1 LRKPLSFAI
10 VAASLLMAAPVDTHA
25 QAVGE
30 YHLKAAFLFNFA
42 KFVEWP
48 AESFKRPTDPI
59 FICLLGES
67 EIAGPLEEAVKG
79 KLVGERRLV
88 IQRGLVG
95 GSAAC
100 HIVFAGVN
108 GKRRRLAED
117 MKGPGILTIGEDEAF
132 LSEGGAVALLLVSDR
147 VRMKINLSAA
157 ERAGLHIS
165 SKLLSLAQVVRK

>member
-1 LRKPLSFAI
+1 MRKPLSFAI
-10 VAASLLMAAPVDTHA
+10 VAAALLGAAPADTHA
-25 QAVGE
+25 QPVGE
-30 YHLKAAFLFNFA
+30 YHLKAACLFNFA

-48 AESFKRPTDPI
+48 AEAFKQPGDPI
-59 FICLLGES
+59 IICVSGES
-67 EIAGPLEEAVKG
+67 EITGPLEEAVKG

-88 IQRGLVG
+88 IQRGLAS
-95 GSAAC
+95 GSAGC

-108 GKRRRLAED
+108 GKRRRLADD

-132 LSEGGAVALLLVSDR
+132 LAEGGAVALLLVSDR

-165 SKLLSLAQVVRK
+165 SKLLGLAQVVRK

>member
-10 VAASLLMAAPVDTHA
+10 VAAALSMAAPVDTYA
-25 QAVGE
+25 QPVGE

-48 AESFKRPTDPI
+48 AESFRRSTDPI
-59 FICLLGES
+59 FICVIGDS
-67 EIAGPLEEAVKG
+67 EITGPLEEAVKG

-88 IQRGLVG
+88 IQRGPVS
-95 GSAAC
+95 GSAGC

-117 MKGPGILTIGEDEAF
+117 MKGPGILTK
-132 LSEGGAVALLLVSDR
+132 LSWRRAARSR
-147 VRMKINLSAA
+147 CCWYPIASA
-157 ERAGLHIS
+157 
-165 SKLLSLAQVVRK
+165 

>member
-10 VAASLLMAAPVDTHA
+10 VAAAFSIAVPLENHA
-25 QAVGE
+25 QSVGE

-48 AESFKRPTDPI
+48 AETFKRPADPI
-59 FICLLGES
+59 LICVLGES
-67 EIAGPLEEAVKG
+67 EITGPLEEAVKG

-88 IQRGLVG
+88 IQRGLVS
-95 GSAAC
+95 GSAGC
-100 HIVFAGVN
+100 HIVFAGLN
-108 GKRRRLAED
+108 GKRRRLAEE
-117 MKGPGILTIGEDEAF
+117 MKGSGILTIGEDEAF
-132 LSEGGAVALLLVSDR
+132 LAEGGVVALLLVSDR

-165 SKLLSLAQVVRK
+165 SKLLTLAQVVRK

>member
-10 VAASLLMAAPVDTHA
+10 VAAVLSMAAAVETPA
-25 QAVGE
+25 QSVGE

-42 KFVEWP
+42 RFVEWP

-59 FICLLGES
+59 LICVLGES

-79 KLVGERRLV
+79 KLVGERHLV
-88 IQRGLVG
+88 IQRGLVSG
-95 GSAAC
+95 LAGC
-100 HIVFAGVN
+100 HIVFAGAN
-108 GKRRRLAED
+108 GKRRRFAEE

-132 LSEGGAVALLLVSDR
+132 LSDGGAVALLLVSDR

-165 SKLLSLAQVVRK
+165 SKLLGLAQVVRK